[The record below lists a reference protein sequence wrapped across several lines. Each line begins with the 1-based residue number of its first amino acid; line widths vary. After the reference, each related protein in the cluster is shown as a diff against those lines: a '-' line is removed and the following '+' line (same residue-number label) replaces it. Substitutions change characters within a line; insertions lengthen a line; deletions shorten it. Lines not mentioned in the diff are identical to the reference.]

1 MFNKGDKLNVKS
13 SVTVKDLCGI
23 GFDKSGAQKILT
35 GGMRFVA
42 DGHGYSRK
50 NKEKYTIAVINYGV
64 GCWIWKDWIRPK
76 QEQLTFV
83 FTE

>member
-1 MFNKGDKLNVKS
+1 MFNKGDKLSVKS

-23 GFDKSGAQKILT
+23 GFDKRGAQKILT
-35 GGMRFVA
+35 GKMRFVRNTFA
-42 DGHGYSRK
+42 RDQR
-50 NKEKYTIAVINYGV
+50 KYTINVLGYSV
-64 GCWIWKDWIRPK
+64 SCWIWKDWIRPK